1 MLRGQRVPALLIT
14 LLTLM
19 GLSSAVFAH
28 GGEDHSEEKQ
38 TPVAFLGQMNARLV
52 KTDNLEILVK
62 YSNPKFGEET
72 LLRVFI
78 TDLKTNAPVP
88 GVKVAMALNS
98 VDKPE
103 TAAIEIVAAP
113 TSTPGIYEARVAFH
127 DPGQYNLWI
136 WLAGQNISEQIT
148 VSGIV
153 VPANSAD
160 GVQTDKT
167 RVTIMLFALMVF
179 LISAMAAGY
188 YFWLRPRRSEQ
199 VDAEAEHAA

>member
-1 MLRGQRVPALLIT
+1 MLLAGF
-14 LLTLM
+14 
-19 GLSSAVFAH
+19 SSAVFAH

-38 TPVAFLGQMNARLV
+38 APVASVGQMNARLI
-52 KTDNLEILVK
+52 KTDYLEILVK
-62 YSNPKFGEET
+62 YPNPKFGEET

-88 GVKVAMALNS
+88 GVNVAMAFRF

-103 TAAIEIVAAP
+103 TAAIETVAAP
-113 TSTPGIYEARVAFH
+113 TSTPGIYEARVALP
-127 DPGQYNLWI
+127 DLGQYHLLMR
-136 WLAGQNISEQIT
+136 LAGKNISERIT

-153 VPANSAD
+153 VPANSPD
-160 GVQTDKT
+160 GIQTDKT
-167 RVTIMLFALMVF
+167 RVTIMLLALMVF

-199 VDAEAEHAA
+199 VDAEAGHAA